1 MSVSTTARRV
11 ACIPATPNLLLFTN
25 R

>member
-1 MSVSTTARRV
+1 MSVSTTARWV

-25 R
+25 L